1 MNKIFKSFVV
11 ASATAALISSSAFAG
26 GLSDEIVEREVEEMQ
41 EVVPAGSVPGWVIPV
56 VAIVVIG
63 ALIAA
68 SKNDDDPEPAAE
80 EESEGFGECDGPC
93 PTRLLPPTDLNDF
106 D

>member
-1 MNKIFKSFVV
+1 MNKTIKSFIA

-26 GLSDEIVEREVEEMQ
+26 GLSDEIVEREVQEIQ
-41 EVVPAGSVPGWVIPV
+41 EVVPAGSLPGWVIPV

-68 SKNDDDPEPAAE
+68 SNDDEPDGE
-80 EESEGFGECDGPC
+80 TDGDTRPPCEGEDCFVISQVE
-93 PTRLLPPTDLNDF
+93 
-106 D
+106 

>member
-1 MNKIFKSFVV
+1 MNKTFKSLVV

-41 EVVPAGSVPGWVIPV
+41 EVAPAGSVPGWVIPV

-68 SKNDDDPEPAAE
+68 SNDDDDEPVAE
-80 EESEGFGECDGPC
+80 IMTEEPRGDLEPF
-93 PTRLLPPTDLNDF
+93 TD
-106 D
+106 

>member
-1 MNKIFKSFVV
+1 MNKTIKSFIA

-26 GLSDEIVEREVEEMQ
+26 GLSDEIVEREVQEIQ
-41 EVVPAGSVPGWVIPV
+41 EVVPAGSLPGWVIPV

-68 SKNDDDPEPAAE
+68 SNDDDDEPICTDKECPE
-80 EESEGFGECDGPC
+80 
-93 PTRLLPPTDLNDF
+93 TR
-106 D
+106 

>member
-1 MNKIFKSFVV
+1 MNKTFKSFVV

-68 SKNDDDPEPAAE
+68 SKDDDDDEPVE
-80 EESEGFGECDGPC
+80 EIVDECVEC
-93 PTRLLPPTDLNDF
+93 ELRTIETQVSTD
-106 D
+106 

>member
-1 MNKIFKSFVV
+1 MNKTLKSFIV
-11 ASATAALISSSAFAG
+11 ATATAALISSSAFAG

-68 SKNDDDPEPAAE
+68 SKDDDKPAAVPAVCNSGD
-80 EESEGFGECDGPC
+80 ESCVK
-93 PTRLLPPTDLNDF
+93 
-106 D
+106 